1 MHEHLRQDPAAT
13 EIEAT
18 AGGGMVTV
26 ATNGLKQVLAITI
39 DPESFPKDD
48 VESLQDLIVA
58 AVNDGQRKV
67 DEPSARRWAR

>member
-1 MHEHLRQDPAAT
+1 MHEHLRQDLAAT

-26 ATNGLKQVLAITI
+26 AMNGLKQVLAITI
-39 DPESFPKDD
+39 DPEIIPQGRRRVSAGP
-48 VESLQDLIVA
+48 IVA

-67 DEPSARRWAR
+67 DEPSAR